1 MGSRGNPGP
10 QWWDRD
16 VDDQGTPLRADVRR
30 AASEFWSDA
39 RRHARYML
47 GDDGEAAELLEVSV
61 VQISHDLDRR
71 QATSFAEDVSSLLS
85 RHFSQQLYRRAVQ
98 VGRIQEQEPGEEGL
112 ESQVEGQFDAAEV
125 VIPWAEE
132 SSNSRSSLPEVSG
145 CWLDRGS
152 IDGIA
157 LRDDVRNAATA
168 VWPIACDKTRAATG
182 DSTETAELMEVAVMQ
197 ASQYLDRLKSEA
209 SVEPPSA
216 LLVTIFNRLLWR
228 RAALLA
234 RLQPAGDGIELKAS
248 VQSWEDEV
256 NTGLLFKQM
265 ESHLSRV
272 GITILS
278 WRRDGDS
285 WQEIAQELGTT
296 VTAVR
301 KRFWREIEHAKI
313 TLGIK
318 RQKDAARGGKTEG

>member
-1 MGSRGNPGP
+1 
-10 QWWDRD
+10 
-16 VDDQGTPLRADVRR
+16 
-30 AASEFWSDA
+30 
-39 RRHARYML
+39 
-47 GDDGEAAELLEVSV
+47 
-61 VQISHDLDRR
+61 
-71 QATSFAEDVSSLLS
+71 
-85 RHFSQQLYRRAVQ
+85 
-98 VGRIQEQEPGEEGL
+98 VGCIQEQESGEEGL
-112 ESQVEGQFDAAEV
+112 ESQVVGQFDAAEV

-197 ASQYLDRLKSEA
+197 ASQYLDRLKPEA

-234 RLQPAGDGIELKAS
+234 RLQPAGDDIELKAS

-256 NTGLLFKQM
+256 NTGLLFKRNQAAKRRRKGWKNRGIRF
-265 ESHLSRV
+265 SRA
-272 GITILS
+272 TLP
-278 WRRDGDS
+278 
-285 WQEIAQELGTT
+285 GTFRKT
-296 VTAVR
+296 WTLEKRSCCWHGTAMW
-301 KRFWREIEHAKI
+301 KRIIPIQTALAVLALKY
-313 TLGIK
+313 
-318 RQKDAARGGKTEG
+318 